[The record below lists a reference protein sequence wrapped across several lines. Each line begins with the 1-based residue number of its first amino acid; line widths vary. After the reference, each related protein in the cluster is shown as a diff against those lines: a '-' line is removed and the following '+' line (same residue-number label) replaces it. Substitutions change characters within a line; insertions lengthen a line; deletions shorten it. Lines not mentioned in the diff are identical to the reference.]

1 MDLFE
6 QLAAHE
12 YEKVLYAYDKP
23 SGLKAII
30 CIHNTLLGPALGGTR
45 MWAYKTEADALTDVL
60 RLARAM
66 TYKSA
71 GAGLDFGGGKAVI
84 IGDPHK
90 DKSEALFRAYGRAV
104 DALGGKYVTC
114 EDVGTMPADL
124 EIVMKETRYLTGRP
138 LSMGGSGDSAP
149 ATGLG
154 VFRGMQACA
163 IKVWGSESLKG
174 KKVAIQGFGKVAYY
188 LAKNLVKE
196 GASIMVTDINQE
208 AVARAKNEF
217 GATILMPEEI
227 YHADCDIFAPCALGG
242 VLNDLT
248 IPRLRCKIICGGANN
263 QLLEDRHAE
272 AVERLGMLYAPDF
285 IVNAGGVIN
294 LAQEV
299 APDGYSEKLATA
311 RVLKIYDNMNQVLN
325 IASAQ
330 HITTAQAANRL
341 AEQRIERAKA
351 EKARR

>member
-6 QLAAHE
+6 RMAE
-12 YEKVLYAYDKP
+12 DDYEHIHYSYDKI
-23 SGLKAII
+23 SGLKTII
-30 CIHNTLLGPALGGTR
+30 CVHNTVLGPALGGTR
-45 MWAYKTEADALTDVL
+45 MWAYKTEAEALTDVL

-84 IGDPHK
+84 IGDPYK

-104 DALGGKYVTC
+104 DALGGRYITC

-124 EIVMKETRYLTGRP
+124 EIVMKETKHLTGKP

-154 VFRGMQACA
+154 VFRAMHACA
-163 IKVWGSESLKG
+163 SKAWGSDSLKG
-174 KKVAIQGFGKVAYY
+174 KKVAIQGFGKVGYY
-188 LAKNLVKE
+188 LAKNLASQ
-196 GASIMVTDINQE
+196 GATLFVSDVNQ
-208 AVARAKNEF
+208 AATQRAKEF
-217 GATILMPEEI
+217 GATILSPEEI

-242 VLNDLT
+242 VLNDMT
-248 IPRLRCKIICGGANN
+248 IPRLRCKVVCGGANN

-272 AVERLGMLYAPDF
+272 ALAIRGIVYGPDF
-285 IVNAGGVIN
+285 IANAGGVIN

-299 APDGYSEKLATA
+299 APGGYSEKLATA
-311 RVLKIYDNMNQVLN
+311 RVNKIYDNMRQVLE
-325 IASAQ
+325 IASSER
-330 HITTAQAANRL
+330 ITTAQAANRL

-351 EKARR
+351 AKQ

>member
-6 QLAAHE
+6 RMAEHD
-12 YEKVLYAYDKP
+12 YEDVHYSYDKA
-23 SGLKAII
+23 SGLKTII
-30 CIHNTLLGPALGGTR
+30 CVHNTTLGPALGGTR
-45 MWAYKTEADALTDVL
+45 MWAYKSEADALTDVL

-84 IGDPHK
+84 IGDPYK

-104 DALGGKYVTC
+104 NALGGKYITC

-124 EIVMKETRYLTGRP
+124 EIVMKETKYLTGKP
-138 LSMGGSGDSAP
+138 LSLGGSGDSAP

-163 IKVWGSESLKG
+163 SKVWGSDSLKG
-174 KKVAIQGFGKVAYY
+174 KKVAIQGFGKVGYY
-188 LAKNLVKE
+188 LAENLAKE
-196 GASIMVTDINQE
+196 GATLIVSDVNQS
-208 AVARAKNEF
+208 AAARAKSEF
-217 GATILMPEEI
+217 GATILSPEEI
-227 YHADCDIFAPCALGG
+227 YHADCDVFAPCALGG
-242 VLNDLT
+242 VLNDMT
-248 IPRLRCKIICGGANN
+248 IPRLRCKVVCGAANN
-263 QLLEDRHAE
+263 QLLEDRHAQ
-272 AVERLGMLYAPDF
+272 AVEMRGIVYGPDF

-299 APDGYSEKLATA
+299 APGGYSEQAATA
-311 RVLKIYDNMNQVLN
+311 KVNKIYDNMRHVLE

-330 HITTAQAANRL
+330 RITTAQAANRL
-341 AEQRIERAKA
+341 AEQRIEGAKTA
-351 EKARR
+351 KR